1 MSSERVLPSDIAFEA
16 TDITRAPTAA
26 SMATRNR
33 HKKKR
38 QRKHKGGKRGN
49 PGVFQGAR
57 LEFLT
62 AQYPDYHATRGK
74 GRKVSNKYWLAL
86 FALYWTQF
94 PWYLPIDKEP
104 NSLDEFQEPEEN
116 DDTLAAK
123 KVIIEKTQQ
132 VCEGIRLFERGIDM
146 L

>member
-1 MSSERVLPSDIAFEA
+1 
-16 TDITRAPTAA
+16 
-26 SMATRNR
+26 MATRNR

-104 NSLDEFQEPEEN
+104 SSLDEFQEPEEN

-132 VCEGIRLFERGIDM
+132 VCEGIWLFERGIDM